1 MGLQDGCRSTRLPMR
16 SEARFCI
23 VAKRSRACQCCRAA
37 ESGAPSA
44 ASGCSTS
51 RSHGMAT
58 DPSQPSSLL
67 SCRLS
72 KLLAQRAVS
81 ICRSWA
87 CSVAESD
94 GSTSGSQRSA
104 HSCAQ
109 KARICRRS
117 SGTAGAPSASS
128 SSWMLSASPS
138 ASASPSCHAH
148 AAERSARVVSRK
160 ARSQQLVIH
169 VAKACVSGAAPC
181 SSAPST
187 VSSSAAAGD
196 SLGPPASSTGSTTII
211 GEPPPLPPL
220 LPPPPPLLAKSP
232 LLQLH
237 ALVAREPRA
246 FSPPD
251 CGRQLLRSSRR
262 TRRSCALM

>member
-1 MGLQDGCRSTRLPMR
+1 
-16 SEARFCI
+16 
-23 VAKRSRACQCCRAA
+23 
-37 ESGAPSA
+37 
-44 ASGCSTS
+44 
-51 RSHGMAT
+51 
-58 DPSQPSSLL
+58 
-67 SCRLS
+67 
-72 KLLAQRAVS
+72 
-81 ICRSWA
+81 
-87 CSVAESD
+87 
-94 GSTSGSQRSA
+94 
-104 HSCAQ
+104 
-109 KARICRRS
+109 
-117 SGTAGAPSASS
+117 
-128 SSWMLSASPS
+128 MLSASPS

-196 SLGPPASSTGSTTII
+196 SPGSPASSTGSPPII
-211 GEPPPLPPL
+211 GEPSPLPPPPL
-220 LPPPPPLLAKSP
+220 LPPPPPPLARSP

-237 ALVAREPRA
+237 ALVREPRA
-246 FSPPD
+246 FSPSE